1 MSNSNNNTK
10 VSSKKV
16 KTITKKLTN
25 QVNNAVKKTG
35 TAVKVISKKRLH
47 SAVVN
52 AQNKNVML
60 KKNKKLKTNV
70 NKLENT
76 ANRVINNRVNKAVK
90 NVQKNLEP
98 KVKVAVKAAV
108 VNGNPRPLER
118 LGMAMESAGGLI
130 GAAVRLPFNIVQRG
144 LNAATGRKRNYNN
157 RKSVFGHA
165 RNVVSHTGH
174 GVTGLVSAPFKL
186 FSKNNRRRNNNNRRN

>member
-1 MSNSNNNTK
+1 MPNTNNTK
-10 VSSKKV
+10 VNAKKVQKMTQQLNNKVKNAVVKTGNVIKTVSKKN
-16 KTITKKLTN
+16 IH
-25 QVNNAVKKTG
+25 NAV
-35 TAVKVISKKRLH
+35 VK
-47 SAVVN
+47 

-60 KKNKKLKTNV
+60 KKNKTLKKNV
-70 NKLENT
+70 AKLENT
-76 ANRVINNRVNKAVK
+76 ANKVVNNRVNVAVK
-90 NVQKNLEP
+90 NVQNKLAP

-144 LNAATGRKRNYNN
+144 LNAATGRKRNYNAN

-174 GVTGLVSAPFKL
+174 GVTGLVAAPFRL
-186 FSKNNRRRNNNNRRN
+186 FSRNNNKNHKNRKH